1 MSIVITG
8 GGTGGHLAI
17 AKAIKEELNKRD
29 IKPIF
34 IGSTYGQ
41 DRSWFEDDEGFK
53 ERYFF
58 ETSGVVNKRGFAKVK
73 SLYDISKKVLD
84 LKEIF
89 KKHEIKS
96 VMSVG
101 GYSAA
106 PASFGAIIFKKDF
119 FIHEQNAVMGR
130 LNSLLKPFA
139 RQIFFN
145 DPNYYPVR
153 EVFFEG
159 FRVRDEIKRVIF
171 LGGSQGA
178 RAIND
183 FAMKVAPRLSKMG
196 VKITHQTGKND
207 EKKLEE
213 FYKKEGIEADCFAFS
228 ADLAQKISEAD
239 FAIARA
245 GASTIW
251 ELCANGLPALFIP
264 YPYAA
269 GDHQYHNALFLSQ
282 ENLALLKREESLSES
297 VLDEIFALD
306 LSKISQKIATL
317 PNRDASKLIVDRLT
331 KL

>member
-41 DRSWFEDDEGFK
+41 DRSWFEDDEGFN
-53 ERYFF
+53 ECYFF

-73 SLYDISKKVLD
+73 SLYDISKKVLEIR
-84 LKEIF
+84 EIF
-89 KKHEIKS
+89 KKHEIRS

-139 RQIFFN
+139 KEIFFN

-153 EVFFEG
+153 DEFFEG
-159 FRVRDEIKRVIF
+159 SRVRDEIKRVIF

-178 RAIND
+178 RAINE

-196 VKITHQTGKND
+196 IKIIHQTGKND

-228 ADLAQKISEAD
+228 STLAQKISEAD

-282 ENLALLKREESLSES
+282 ENLALLKREESLSED
-297 VLDEIFALD
+297 VLDEIFRLD
-306 LSKISQKIATL
+306 LSKISQKIASL

>member
-1 MSIVITG
+1 
-8 GGTGGHLAI
+8 
-17 AKAIKEELNKRD
+17 LNKRD

-196 VKITHQTGKND
+196 IKITHQTGKND
-207 EKKLEE
+207 EQKLEE

-228 ADLAQKISEAD
+228 STLAQKISEAD

>member
-41 DRSWFEDDEGFK
+41 DRSWFEEDEGFK

-73 SLYDISKKVLD
+73 SLYDISKKVLEIR
-84 LKEIF
+84 EIF
-89 KKHEIKS
+89 KKHEIRS

-139 RQIFFN
+139 KEIFFN

-153 EVFFEG
+153 DEFFEG
-159 FRVRDEIKRVIF
+159 SRVRDEIKRVIF

-196 VKITHQTGKND
+196 IKITHQTGKND
-207 EKKLEE
+207 EKKLQE

-228 ADLAQKISEAD
+228 PNLAQKISEAD

-297 VLDEIFALD
+297 VLDEIFALN
-306 LSKISQKIATL
+306 LSKISQKIASL
-317 PNRDASKLIVDRLT
+317 PNRDAPKLIVDRLT

>member
-17 AKAIKEELNKRD
+17 AKAIKDELNKRD

-53 ERYFF
+53 ECYFF

-73 SLYDISKKVLD
+73 SLYDISKKVLEIR
-84 LKEIF
+84 EIF
-89 KKHEIKS
+89 KKHEIRS

-139 RQIFFN
+139 KEIFFN

-153 EVFFEG
+153 DEFFEG
-159 FRVRDEIKRVIF
+159 SRVRDEIKRVIF

-178 RAIND
+178 RAINE

-196 VKITHQTGKND
+196 IKITHQTGKND
-207 EKKLEE
+207 EKKLQE
-213 FYKKEGIEADCFAFS
+213 FYKKEGIEAECFAFS
-228 ADLAQKISEAD
+228 PNLAQKISEAD

-251 ELCANGLPALFIP
+251 ELSANGLPALFIP

-269 GDHQYHNALFLSQ
+269 GDHQYHNAKFLSQ
-282 ENLALLKREESLSES
+282 ENLALLKREESLSED
-297 VLDEIFALD
+297 VLDEIFRLD
-306 LSKISQKIATL
+306 LSKISQKIASL
-317 PNRDASKLIVDRLT
+317 PNKDASKLIVDRLT